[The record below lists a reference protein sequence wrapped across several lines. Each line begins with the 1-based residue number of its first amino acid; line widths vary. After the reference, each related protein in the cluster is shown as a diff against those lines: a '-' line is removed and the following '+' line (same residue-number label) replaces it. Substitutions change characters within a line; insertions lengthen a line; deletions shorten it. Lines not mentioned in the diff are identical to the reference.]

1 MSPTIVLISGASR
14 GLGRGLA
21 SVYLSRPDH
30 IVIAATRNPSDSSS
44 KPLADLP
51 QGKDTKLIVVKIDS
65 KSESDAAAAVKEIEA
80 QGIDHLDIVIA
91 NAGIATVF
99 PTVAEL
105 KISDFEEHIKVN
117 VYGVVLLYQATVPLL
132 RKSANPKWAT
142 MGSSAGWLEFRNQHP
157 VPNAVYAP
165 SKAAVHWITK
175 RINAEEEKIA
185 AWVQEPGWVQTEGGN
200 SSAQAF
206 GLPEAPVLLDDSIKG
221 MISVLDA
228 ATKES
233 HGGKMWGYDG
243 KQQAW

>member
-1 MSPTIVLISGASR
+1 MSSTVVLISGASR

-21 SVYLSRPDH
+21 SVYLSRPNH
-30 IVIAATRNPSDSSS
+30 TVIAAVRNPADVPS
-44 KPLADLP
+44 KSLDDLP
-51 QGKDTKLIVVKIDS
+51 KGAGTKLIVVKIDS
-65 KSESDAAAAVKEIEA
+65 KSESDPAAAIKELEA

-91 NAGIATVF
+91 NAGIAAVF
-99 PTVAEL
+99 PAVADVKLPDL
-105 KISDFEEHIKVN
+105 KEHMAVN

-132 RKSANPKWAT
+132 RKSANPKWLT
-142 MGSSAGWLEFRNQHP
+142 MGSSAGWLENQHP

-185 AWVQEPGWVQTEGGN
+185 AWVQEPCWVQTEGGN

-206 GLPEAPVLLDDSIKG
+206 GLPEAPVKLEDSING

-228 ATKES
+228 ATKET
-233 HGGKMWGYDG
+233 HGGKMWGHDG
-243 KQQAW
+243 NQQAW